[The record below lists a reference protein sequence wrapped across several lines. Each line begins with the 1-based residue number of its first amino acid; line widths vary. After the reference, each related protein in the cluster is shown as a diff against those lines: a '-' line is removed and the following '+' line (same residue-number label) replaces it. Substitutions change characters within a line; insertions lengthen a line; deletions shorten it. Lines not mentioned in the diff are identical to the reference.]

1 MRQSQAALA
10 VVVRDLLVT
19 NVARAANLTLLRRD
33 AVLATRPALDQRK
46 RDRVRLSA
54 FLPDKLFGPQAD
66 EALEEQARNPT
77 TVLKEAFQSFRNP
90 RRGGYSRPVGN
101 RKSAPPNSDSA
112 GRGGKSKRGKFTGQ
126 SRYSR
131 GRRTQSSRPTPAANA
146 VATSSQ

>member
-10 VVVRDLLVT
+10 VFVRDLLVT

-101 RKSAPPNSDSA
+101 RKSAPPNSDSS
-112 GRGGKSKRGKFTGQ
+112 GRGGKSKRGKFT

-131 GRRTQSSRPTPAANA
+131 GRRTQSSLPSPAANA

>member
-10 VVVRDLLVT
+10 VFVRDLLVT

-33 AVLATRPALDQRK
+33 AVLATRPALDQRT

-77 TVLKEAFQSFRNP
+77 TVLR
-90 RRGGYSRPVGN
+90 RPVSTSEPET
-101 RKSAPPNSDSA
+101 RWLLQ
-112 GRGGKSKRGKFTGQ
+112 T
-126 SRYSR
+126 
-131 GRRTQSSRPTPAANA
+131 RRQQEVGP
-146 VATSSQ
+146 SQLRQFW